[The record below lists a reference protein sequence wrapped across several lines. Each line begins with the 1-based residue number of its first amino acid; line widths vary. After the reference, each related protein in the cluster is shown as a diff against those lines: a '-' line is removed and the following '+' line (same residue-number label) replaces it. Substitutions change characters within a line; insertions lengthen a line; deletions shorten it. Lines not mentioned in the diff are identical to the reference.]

1 MPWICQLS
9 CDRSHDA
16 KIDPTKGNY
25 SHLSMVAS
33 PTRFS
38 DIQNHWARLFI
49 EGLANQ
55 GIISGFPDGTF
66 RPNQAM
72 SRAEFAAI
80 LQKAFTQPKK
90 RQYVP
95 FVDVPAKFWAAPAI
109 QKAYETGFISGYPG
123 NRFRPEASIS
133 RLEVLLSLTTGLEI
147 PTNSTFALKVSLPE
161 RYQDAAQIPTYATDK
176 IRAATGANLVVNY
189 PNLKQLRPLEA
200 ANRADVA
207 AFIYQALVYLE
218 KVPAI
223 SSDYIVIV
231 RPKTV
236 SVSHKREF
244 RAVWVATAWNID
256 WPSQRG
262 LAVEQQKSELIQILD
277 RIQALNFNAIV
288 LQVRP
293 TGDALYSSQLE
304 PWSEWLTGT
313 QGKAPEPFYDPLEFA
328 IAEAHKRNIELHA
341 WFNPYRAGTSS
352 QRSPNVSPH
361 IAVAHPEYV
370 YQYDKNLWMDPG
382 AQVVQDW
389 TYNVILDVVRR
400 YDIDGV
406 HLDDYFYPYP
416 VAGVKF
422 PDEKTYSAYQA
433 AEGKLAIADWRRDNV
448 NRMMERLSSG
458 IQATKRHV
466 KFGISPFG
474 IYRPGQPAQIK
485 GLDQYEAI
493 YADPKKWLEE
503 GWVDYMSP
511 QLYWRIDPPEQSY
524 SALLQW
530 WVDNNPKGRQI
541 YPGNNLSKLDG
552 KDWPISEYERQVKIT
567 RNLAP
572 KLALGNIFYS
582 MKPFTENRLGVFD
595 RFKTSLYAELALVP
609 TMPWL
614 GTVAPAIPDDLAI
627 KDGQLTWKTP
637 TSGNIRSFS
646 LYKQNTDTWKLVR
659 VIDAATTTV
668 AIEPGTYALC
678 AVDNLANESVG
689 VVVSVS

>member
-1 MPWICQLS
+1 
-9 CDRSHDA
+9 
-16 KIDPTKGNY
+16 
-25 SHLSMVAS
+25 MVAS
-33 PTRFS
+33 PSRFS

-55 GIISGFPDGTF
+55 GMISGFPDGTF

-72 SRAEFAAI
+72 NRAEFAAI

-133 RLEVLLSLTTGLEI
+133 RLEVLLSLATGLDI
-147 PTNSTFALKVSLPE
+147 PANSTFALKVSLPE
-161 RYQDAAQIPTYATDK
+161 RYQDAAKIPAYATDK

-189 PNLKQLRPLEA
+189 PNIKQLRPLEA
-200 ANRADVA
+200 ANRAEVA
-207 AFIYQALVYLE
+207 ALIYQALVYLE
-218 KVPAI
+218 KVPALT
-223 SSDYIVIV
+223 SEYIVIV

-236 SVSHKREF
+236 SVSHQREF
-244 RAVWVATAWNID
+244 RAVWVTTAWNID
-256 WPSQRG
+256 WPSQRA
-262 LAVEQQKSELIQILD
+262 LPVEQQKSELIQILD
-277 RIQALNFNAIV
+277 RIQALKFNAII

-352 QRSPNVSPH
+352 QRSPNVRPH
-361 IAVAHPEYV
+361 IAVTHPEYV
-370 YQYDKNLWMDPG
+370 YQYDTNVWMDPG
-382 AQVVQDW
+382 AKVIQDW

-416 VAGVKF
+416 VSGLKF
-422 PDEKTYSAYQA
+422 PDEKTYSAYQTA
-433 AEGKLAIADWRRDNV
+433 GGKLAIADWRRDNV
-448 NRMMERLSSG
+448 NRMVDRLSSG

-474 IYRPGQPAQIK
+474 INRPGQPPQIK

-552 KDWPISEYERQVKIT
+552 KDWPISEYERQVEIT

-582 MKPFTENRLGVFD
+582 MKPLTQNRLGVFD
-595 RFKTSLYAELALVP
+595 RFQTSLYPKLALVP
-609 TMPWL
+609 NMPWL
-614 GTVAPAIPDDLAI
+614 GTVAPPIPDDVGV
-627 KDGQLTWKTP
+627 KDSTLTWKAAN
-637 TSGNIRSFS
+637 SGNIRSFS
-646 LYKQNTDTWKLVR
+646 LYQQDANAWKLVR
-659 VIDAATTTV
+659 IIDAATTTV
-668 AIEPGTYALC
+668 AINPGTYALC
-678 AVDNLANESVG
+678 AVDNLANESAG
-689 VVVSVS
+689 VVISVT

>member
-1 MPWICQLS
+1 
-9 CDRSHDA
+9 
-16 KIDPTKGNY
+16 
-25 SHLSMVAS
+25 MVAS

-72 SRAEFAAI
+72 NRAEFAAI

-90 RQYVP
+90 RPYVP

-133 RLEVLLSLTTGLEI
+133 RLEVLLSLATGLDI
-147 PTNSTFALKVSLPE
+147 PANSTFALKVSLAE
-161 RYQDAAQIPTYATDK
+161 RYQDSAQVPAYATDK

-200 ANRADVA
+200 ANRAEVA

-223 SSDYIVIV
+223 SSEYIVII

-341 WFNPYRAGTSS
+341 WFNPYRAGTTS
-352 QRSPNVSPH
+352 QRSLNVRPH
-361 IAVAHPEYV
+361 IAVAYPEYV
-370 YQYDKNLWMDPG
+370 YQYDTNLWMDPG
-382 AQVVQDW
+382 AKVVQDW

-416 VAGVKF
+416 VSGVKF

-433 AEGKLAIADWRRDNV
+433 AGGKLALADWRRDNV

-458 IQATKRHV
+458 IQAAKRYV

-474 IYRPGQPAQIK
+474 IYRPGQPPQIK

-530 WVDNNPKGRQI
+530 WVDNNPKNRQI
-541 YPGNNLSKLDG
+541 YPGNNLRKLDD
-552 KDWPISEYERQVKIT
+552 KDWPISEYERQIEIT
-567 RNLAP
+567 RNLAS

-582 MKPFTENRLGVFD
+582 MKPLTQNRLGVFD
-595 RFKTSLYAELALVP
+595 RFQTSLYPELALVP
-609 TMPWL
+609 NMPWL
-614 GTVAPAIPDDLAI
+614 STVAPPIPDDVMV
-627 KDGQLTWKTP
+627 KDGKLTWKVP
-637 TSGNIRSFS
+637 SSGTIRSFS
-646 LYKQNTDTWKLVR
+646 LYQQNADAWKLVR
-659 VIDAATTTV
+659 IIDAATTAMT
-668 AIEPGTYALC
+668 ISPGTYALC
-678 AVDNLANESVG
+678 AVDNLANESAG
-689 VVVSVS
+689 VVILVT

>member
-1 MPWICQLS
+1 
-9 CDRSHDA
+9 
-16 KIDPTKGNY
+16 
-25 SHLSMVAS
+25 MVAS
-33 PTRFS
+33 PPRFS
-38 DIQNHWARLFI
+38 DIQTHWARLFI
-49 EGLANQ
+49 EGLATR

-66 RPNQAM
+66 RPDRTMN
-72 SRAEFAAI
+72 RAEFAAI

-109 QKAYETGFISGYPG
+109 QNAYETGFLSGYPG
-123 NRFRPEASIS
+123 NRFRPEANIS
-133 RLEVLLSLTTGLEI
+133 RLEVLISLVTGLDI
-147 PTNSTFALKVSLPE
+147 PTTSGSALKLLLPE
-161 RYQDAAQIPTYATDK
+161 LYQDAAQIPTYATEK
-176 IRAATGANLVVNY
+176 IKAATAAEIVVNY
-189 PNLKQLRPLEA
+189 PNVKQLKPLEA
-200 ANRADVA
+200 ATRADVV
-207 AFIYQALVYLE
+207 AFVYQALVYLE

-223 SSDYIVIV
+223 SSQYIVITP
-231 RPKTV
+231 PKTV
-236 SVSHKREF
+236 TVTHQREF
-244 RAVWVATAWNID
+244 RGVWVATAWNID

-262 LAVEQQKSELIQILD
+262 LPVEQQKSELIQILD
-277 RIQALNFNAIV
+277 RIQALNFNAVI

-293 TGDALYSSQLE
+293 TGDALYASQLE

-361 IAVAHPEYV
+361 IAVTHPEYV

-382 AQVVQDW
+382 ATVVQDW

-416 VAGVKF
+416 VAGLKF

-433 AEGKLAIADWRRDNV
+433 AGGKLAIADWRRDNV
-448 NRMMERLSSG
+448 NRLMERLSTG
-458 IQATKRHV
+458 IQATKGYV

-474 IYRPGQPAQIK
+474 IYRPGQPSQIK
-485 GLDQYEAI
+485 GLDQYQAI

-503 GWVDYMSP
+503 GWVDYIAP

-524 SALLQW
+524 PALLQW
-530 WVDNNPKGRQI
+530 WTDNNPKGRQI
-541 YPGNNLSKLDG
+541 YPGNNLSSLDG
-552 KDWPISEYERQVKIT
+552 KDWPISEYERQIEIT

-595 RFKTSLYAELALVP
+595 RFKTSIYAEPALAP
-609 TMPWL
+609 SMPWL
-614 GTVAPAIPDDLAI
+614 GTVPPAIPDGVRV
-627 KDGQLTWKTP
+627 KNGQLTWKAA
-637 TSGNIRSFS
+637 TSGDIRSFS
-646 LYKQNTDTWKLVR
+646 LYKQNADSWKLVR
-659 VIDAATTTV
+659 VIDAATRAVTL
-668 AIEPGTYALC
+668 EPGIYALC
-678 AVDNLANESVG
+678 AVDKQNNESLG
-689 VVVSVS
+689 VVVSVTIAAPQVST